1 MKTISLDAI
10 EKVLDSIN
18 PIDYGG
24 YGDYDTHYWAAQVKR
39 DIRNALVE
47 ACEEDKNETNQ

>member
-1 MKTISLDAI
+1 MKTISLDTI

-24 YGDYDTHYWAAQVKR
+24 CGDYDTHYWAAQIKR
-39 DIRNALVE
+39 DIWNALVE
-47 ACEEDKNETNQ
+47 ACEQGKQ